1 VARVKQT
8 DRAEAR
14 RRYRQA
20 TSQEA
25 AIDGAADDVPAESG
39 DGRTDAA
46 RAARPTRQAPAKPAG
61 SKQQPAA
68 RPGITT
74 AFRAAYHPAHVR
86 EDVAALPK
94 LLLHWALLAPIG
106 MILAGGVIA
115 FVFRSYSGGALAYQL
130 LVLPGTGFG
139 LPQLVAGFFA
149 PRASYLLGFVVS
161 LVQGVVGTIFI
172 LLIASQTGSPFPSDQ
187 LPTLL
192 IQSFIFGPI
201 SGTLFAA
208 AAAWYR
214 RFLALSGPKRTATN
228 TRSQSR
234 SSNRGGS
241 RR

>member
-1 VARVKQT
+1 VARAKQT

-20 TSQEA
+20 GTQDTGIE
-25 AIDGAADDVPAESG
+25 DAADD
-39 DGRTDAA
+39 
-46 RAARPTRQAPAKPAG
+46 APVQQRGAKPEPTKSAR
-61 SKQQPAA
+61 QQPQANA
-68 RPGITT
+68 RPGVLS

-94 LLLHWALLAPIG
+94 LLTHWAFLAPIG
-106 MILAGGVIA
+106 MIVAGGIIA
-115 FVFRSYSGGALAYQL
+115 YVFRGFSGGALAYQL

-149 PRASYLLGFVVS
+149 PRASYLLGFFVS
-161 LVQGVVGTIFI
+161 LVQGLVGSVFVVVV
-172 LLIASQTGSPFPSDQ
+172 ASQTGPPFPSDQ
-187 LPTLL
+187 LPVLL
-192 IQSFIFGPI
+192 TQSFVFGPL

-228 TRSQSR
+228 TRAQSR
-234 SSNRGGS
+234 SASRGGS